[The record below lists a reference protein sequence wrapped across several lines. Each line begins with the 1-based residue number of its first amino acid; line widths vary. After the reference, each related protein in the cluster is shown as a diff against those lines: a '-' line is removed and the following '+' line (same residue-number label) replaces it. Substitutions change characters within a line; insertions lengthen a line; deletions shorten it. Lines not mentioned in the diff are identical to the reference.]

1 MALSPMDQLRLFID
15 DPVPTDGVSEPEF
28 SDAVLQSLLDGC
40 NQDPERAS
48 VDAWRFKAAKS
59 ASLVDVT
66 EGNASR
72 AMSDMVEHDLAMVKL
87 FMASRTGPT
96 EGRTTVGRIRRRNF

>member
-1 MALSPMDQLRLFID
+1 MALPPMDQLRLFID
-15 DPVPTDGVSEPEF
+15 DPVPIDGVSDPEF
-28 SDAVLQSLLDGC
+28 SDAILQALLDGC
-40 NQDPERAS
+40 NQDPERAA

-72 AMSDMVEHDLAMVKL
+72 AMSDMVEHDLALMKV

-96 EGRTTVGRIRRRNF
+96 EGRTTIGRIRRRRF